1 MSAEIS
7 ITPGPLPEI
16 SRREVSG
23 AGAAVVFEGVVRP
36 DEDGKAIAG
45 LEYQAYQ
52 PLASTQLLALAEHIF
67 ARPGILGVFVEH
79 SEGFV
84 AAGEVS
90 FRLAVHAEHRK
101 EALSAMDWYIDAMKR
116 DVPIWKQTRTNT

>member
-1 MSAEIS
+1 MSATVS
-7 ITPGPLPEI
+7 ITPGPIPETP
-16 SRREVSG
+16 RREVPG

-36 DEDGKAIAG
+36 EEDGQMIAG

-52 PLASTQLLALAEHIF
+52 PLASTQLLALAEHILD
-67 ARPGILGVFVEH
+67 RHGILGVCVEH

-90 FRLAVHAEHRK
+90 FRLTVHAEHRK
-101 EALSAMDWYIDAMKR
+101 EALEAMDWYIDAMKR
-116 DVPIWKQTRTNT
+116 DVPIWKNARANT